1 MGREFTAVYPLTE
14 MVEGIVTEGP
24 PPPPLPAAAA
34 AAPVPDDSDRS
45 GSTAGQRQSSAAGLN
60 GAPGPVVIKAPY
72 LCLTRAPTTGGMGAD
87 GVSGRRRAHFAI
99 HTERAGWGIVNVTGP
114 LKAWSFGKRLTPS
127 SIRQASVGKPW
138 LTDSPPDVVAP
149 GYNPLW
155 LAGWR
160 CWVVC

>member
-24 PPPPLPAAAA
+24 PPPPPPAPAAAA
-34 AAPVPDDSDRS
+34 PAPDDSDRT
-45 GSTAGQRQSSAAGLN
+45 GSTAGQRQRSAAGLD

-72 LCLTRAPTTGGMGAD
+72 LCLTRAPTAGGGDAD
-87 GVSGRRRAHFAI
+87 GVGGRHRRAHFAI

-127 SIRQASVGKPW
+127 SIRQVSVGNPRS
-138 LTDSPPDVVAP
+138 LDFRQILVAP
-149 GYNPLW
+149 CVCW
-155 LAGWR
+155 L
-160 CWVVC
+160 